1 MPSATLPLSQ
11 VPSLIALLFPA
22 EPRIHL
28 EYPQLGV
35 NLDFPQWGLDYAVS
49 LVVIISLVYL
59 FKKRGEYW
67 HYSNLSTFLY
77 FVFYLV
83 QAPVAYMFAGLQ
95 VGYLIFGIHGMYL
108 WMLERGRDFKGTRFN
123 EPFWYNLGWVLT
135 LIIFGYATYATF
147 QSKGFADIWG
157 YLQFAITATALV
169 ANWGTTR
176 KWSWSWYLWIAVN
189 AMYAV
194 YFYHFGV
201 WGQFGLQFILAAM
214 SLEGLRQWKLEEHK
228 AVASSVTL

>member
-1 MPSATLPLSQ
+1 MPSVNVPLDRISA
-11 VPSLIALLFPA
+11 LIATFFPA
-22 EPRIHL
+22 EPKIQL
-28 EYPQLGV
+28 EYPQWGIHV
-35 NLDFPQWGLDYAVS
+35 QFPQWGLDYAVS

-59 FKKRGEYW
+59 FQKRGAYW

-83 QAPVAYMFAGLQ
+83 QTPAAYMFAGLQ

-108 WMLERGRDFKGTRFN
+108 WMLERGRDFKGVRFN

-135 LIIFGYATYATF
+135 LIIFGYATYAT
-147 QSKGFADIWG
+147 SNTNGFADGWG
-157 YLQFAITATALV
+157 ALQFATTATALI
-169 ANWGTTR
+169 ANWATTR

-194 YFYHFGV
+194 YFYHFEV

-214 SLEGLRQWKLEEHK
+214 SLEGLRQWKRDEQNT
-228 AVASSVTL
+228 VRSSAAT